1 MILTTFA
8 TPDGPFTV
16 LFDGRAVWASG
27 WTESSV
33 EVLGRVRADHRPTEV
48 ARVEPGD
55 PRLQTVSEAVQAYYQ
70 GDLGAP
76 QHIEVRQFGTALQQ
90 QGWAQLRQ
98 LTAAGPVSYAEFA
111 ASLGHPGAVRAA
123 ASICARNAPA
133 LFVPCH
139 RVLRSDGSLGGFAW
153 GIDIKRS
160 LLQREHAACV
170 RALGEDDARPP
181 AG

>member
-55 PRLQTVSEAVQAYYQ
+55 PRLQTVSEAVQAYYH
-70 GDLGAP
+70 GVLGAP
-76 QHIEVRQFGTALQQ
+76 QHVE
-90 QGWAQLRQ
+90 LRQ
-98 LTAAGPVSYAEFA
+98 VGS
-111 ASLGHPGAVRAA
+111 
-123 ASICARNAPA
+123 A
-133 LFVPCH
+133 LEP
-139 RVLRSDGSLGGFAW
+139 
-153 GIDIKRS
+153 
-160 LLQREHAACV
+160 
-170 RALGEDDARPP
+170 
-181 AG
+181 